1 MNELF
6 SNKVSPE
13 FIPEVGEIT
22 YKLGTSIPDL
32 MFVMDYETA
41 GTFSPSI
48 QHPGSKATG
57 LIGFLPSTAI
67 GLGTTV
73 EELAKKSAVQQ
84 LPYVYEYLKPYK
96 GKMEDVYGTYL
107 AVFYPAALGKPDT
120 YVFPQN
126 VVNSNPSFFK
136 TGSTLADFKKG
147 IQAIIYERVPVA
159 YHDQLL
165 KKKEIFYRYT
175 PERLSLAA

>member
-13 FIPEVGEIT
+13 FIFDTREISN
-22 YKLGTSIPDL
+22 KLGGSVTDL
-32 MFVMDYETA
+32 LFVMDYETA

-73 EELAKKSAVQQ
+73 EELAKKSAIQQ
-84 LPYVYEYLKPYK
+84 LPYVYEYLKPYR
-96 GKMEDVYGTYL
+96 GKMVDVYSTYL
-107 AVFYPAALGKPDT
+107 AVLYPAALGKPDN
-120 YVFPQN
+120 YVFPKS
-126 VVNSNPSFFK
+126 VVSSNSSFFK
-136 TGSTLADFKKG
+136 TGSTMSDFKKG
-147 IQAIIYERVPVA
+147 IQALIYERVPVA
-159 YHDQLL
+159 YHDELI
-165 KKKEIFYRYT
+165 KKKEVFFRYT
-175 PERLSLAA
+175 TERLSLAA